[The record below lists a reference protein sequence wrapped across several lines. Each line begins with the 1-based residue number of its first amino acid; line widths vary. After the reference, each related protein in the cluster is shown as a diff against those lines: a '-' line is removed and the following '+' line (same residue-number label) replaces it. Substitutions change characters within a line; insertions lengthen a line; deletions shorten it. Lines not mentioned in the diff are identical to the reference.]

1 MSIKSSDNQE
11 SNDLLAFKNS
21 KIEIHFRF
29 LCQTPAVEKLLIDSM
44 SRAWTEISQ
53 FFYNQ
58 PITADLGNT
67 YNDTLFPFTKKNKD
81 RVTSLEI
88 WEPEVYQSDFGI
100 CGSPNA
106 LGFSIEKPLKNKKI
120 KTIYNEQFVYRV
132 SFSASTMTEKHI
144 SLLLDVVKHVLTNS
158 DIEGVSLASIEQ
170 YIVESD
176 NISLPE
182 LSDYIPDNNEY
193 QSAYPIKGTQR
204 TPVVMLDA
212 NKLGW
217 FHSDRRVASAMFEK
231 WSMGT
236 FDDIDINII
245 TESEDDEIVVV
256 SNLTLDVGSLSLT
269 TTTVSGPE
277 ILEPT
282 YIGLGEGFPLW
293 HVDIII
299 LDEVRQYKIKR
310 MVQMPEDMT
319 LEGIMNTAKSYPSS
333 SFFNETLGFEYSKAI
348 GFSKSTDLQRMIDIG
363 LMLERGVDVE
373 GNVFF
378 QLVYDDHRNDEVVIF
393 EGSETD
399 LMAMFEA
406 IVSLHSPIDLSD
418 IIDISDGMGC
428 NPNPVNEFSD

>member
-1 MSIKSSDNQE
+1 MDADLNNQSKAEFEIHVRFHCKNLQVEGHLSDALLRAKSEVTSIF
-11 SNDLLAFKNS
+11 SNDL
-21 KIEIHFRF
+21 EID
-29 LCQTPAVEKLLIDSM
+29 ID
-44 SRAWTEISQ
+44 T
-53 FFYNQ
+53 
-58 PITADLGNT
+58 GNMP
-67 YNDTLFPFTKKNKD
+67 NMLVFPFTDIDPERGELLVLEECHLNPVCISPSFVCGAQIPHKKA
-81 RVTSLEI
+81 T
-88 WEPEVYQSDFGI
+88 Q
-100 CGSPNA
+100 C
-106 LGFSIEKPLKNKKI
+106 KPDDIIAKL
-120 KTIYNEQFVYRV
+120 YNEQFVYRV
-132 SFSASTMTEKHI
+132 SFSVSTMTEKHI

-158 DIEGVSLASIEQ
+158 DIEGVTLASIEQ
-170 YIVESD
+170 YVVESD
-176 NISLPE
+176 SISLPE

-204 TPVVMLDA
+204 APVVMLDA

-217 FHSDRRVASAMFEK
+217 FHSDRRVANAMFEK

-256 SNLTLDVGSLSLT
+256 SNLILDVGSLSLT

-319 LEGIMNTAKSYPSS
+319 LENIMNTAKSYPSS

-348 GFSKSTDLQRMIDIG
+348 GFSKNTDLQRMIDIG

-378 QLVYDDHRNDEVVIF
+378 QLVYDDHRNNEVVIF

-399 LMAMFEA
+399 LMVMFQS
-406 IVSLHSPIDLSD
+406 IVMLPSPINLSD
-418 IIDISDGMGC
+418 IVDTSDGMGC
-428 NPNPVNEFSD
+428 NPNPVDEFSD